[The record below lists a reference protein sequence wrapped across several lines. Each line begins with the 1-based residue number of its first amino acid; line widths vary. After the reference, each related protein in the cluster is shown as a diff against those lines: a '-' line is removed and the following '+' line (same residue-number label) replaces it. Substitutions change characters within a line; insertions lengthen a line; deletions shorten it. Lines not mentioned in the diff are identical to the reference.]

1 MLRLPPSVVIL
12 NMEVKEHEEKADIA
26 KGRLLR
32 CVDWLQKQN
41 SQEPKKLSLQNK
53 NDIQFIIQTNADRK
67 KFLLSAAE
75 DEASV
80 PPGVDEPDVEPK
92 PVVSGLLLS

>member
-1 MLRLPPSVVIL
+1 
-12 NMEVKEHEEKADIA
+12 MEIEEPMEKANIA
-26 KGRLLR
+26 KDRLLR
-32 CVDWLQKQN
+32 CIDWLHKQN

-80 PPGVDEPDVEPK
+80 PPGIDEPDVEPK
-92 PVVSGLLLS
+92 AVVSLFCIMLLISNKK